1 MRCYLSIL
9 DIENQFVLNKQYE
22 SKLIIDGSDS
32 ALPLVS
38 IMIPTYRRPDLL
50 REAIDSVLKQKTN
63 VIFEVVVVD
72 NETDICF
79 SNKVDAIIRQ
89 FNDGRI
95 RLFRNS
101 KNIGMFGNWNR
112 CIELARSEWV
122 SILND
127 DDLFKINFIEI
138 AFDSLNKNKNI
149 NLLFA
154 RSEFIDERGSN
165 FKKFLNR
172 LKQNIKK
179 INLVT
184 LTGNISKISTEDIFL
199 DPLCNA
205 LAMLFRREFAISIG
219 GFKESAYPSADY
231 VFFVMYHLKFGTY
244 RLNKYLA
251 YYRIHENET
260 AQPSTG
266 EGFISKNLELRRQL
280 ENVIDWPKIFMR
292 LYAQLYALRTIN
304 QYKTFWKVNLDL
316 NKIKKD
322 NELPE
327 IPVNPFYLIV
337 RYILRFCFFSKNLLK
352 KN

>member
-1 MRCYLSIL
+1 MSIL
-9 DIENQFVLNKQYE
+9 DIENQFVLNEQYK
-22 SKLIIDGSDS
+22 SKLIIDGTDS
-32 ALPLVS
+32 TWPLVS

-50 REAIDSVLKQKTN
+50 REAILSVLSQKTD

-72 NETDICF
+72 NEMNIFF
-79 SNKVDAIIRQ
+79 SEKVDAVIRH
-89 FNDGRI
+89 FNDGRV

-127 DDLFKINFIEI
+127 DDLFSTNFIES
-138 AFDSLNKNKNI
+138 AFDVLNKNKNI

-154 RSEFIDERGSN
+154 RSEFIDERGSRL
-165 FKKFLNR
+165 KKTLSR

-179 INLVT
+179 INV
-184 LTGNISKISTEDIFL
+184 GFFDRNISKICTEDVFL
-199 DPLCNA
+199 DPPCSS
-205 LAMLFRREFAISIG
+205 LAMLFRRDSAISIG

-231 VFFVMYHLKFGTY
+231 VFFVIYHLKFGTY

-280 ENVIDWPKIFMR
+280 ENVIDWPKFFMR
-292 LYAQLYALRTIN
+292 LYAQLYALKTIS
-304 QYKTFWKVNLDL
+304 QYKSFWKINLDL
-316 NKIKKD
+316 KKIRNENK
-322 NELPE
+322 LPQ
-327 IPVNPFYLIV
+327 IPVQPFYLIV
-337 RYILRFCFFSKNLLK
+337 RYILRFCFFYKNLLK
-352 KN
+352 NN